1 MKRTLQEKEKN
12 YQKEM
17 VNLQTKTDL
26 DVLELRRIMDKI
38 DMTHHD
44 RFENLVKQHEEEI
57 GEASIIYNVVTLII

>member
-1 MKRTLQEKEKN
+1 
-12 YQKEM
+12 M

-44 RFENLVKQHEEEI
+44 RFENLVKKHEEEI
-57 GEASIIYNVVTLII
+57 GKLIF